1 MNILN
6 ISIYHNMKV
15 LVILFSFLFGIHL
28 SVNGQNNS
36 PVKWSFELNKVA
48 SNEYQIIATAKMNP
62 SWVIYSQFTDDAG
75 PIPTFFTI
83 NGQEVKFE
91 EKSKAIKEFDEM
103 FDVEVIKFKDTAIF
117 THKFVKNSDQ
127 TVKVSVEFMTCD
139 GQRCLP
145 PSEVLQEL
153 KY

>member
-6 ISIYHNMKV
+6 ISICHNMKFLIV
-15 LVILFSFLFGIHL
+15 LLATLFGINAG
-28 SVNGQNNS
+28 VNGQKNS
-36 PVKWSFELNKVA
+36 PVKWSFELNKV
-48 SNEYQIIATAKMNP
+48 SDQEYQITAIAKMNP

-75 PIPTFFTI
+75 PIPTFFTV
-83 NGQEVKFE
+83 NGQQVKFE

-103 FDVEVIKFKDTAIF
+103 FDVDVIKFKETAVF
-117 THKFVKNSDQ
+117 THKFAKSSDP
-127 TVKVSVEFMTCD
+127 TVKVSVEYMTCD